1 MVIKLVRVL
10 LQRVNSAS
18 IEINNK
24 HYSSIKKGLLVF
36 LGIKVDDSL
45 KDVNYLVQKIL
56 KLRVF
61 NDSSDSMNLSILDK
75 NYSIMV
81 VSQFTLYANCI
92 KGNRPS
98 FINAEKPHKAKKLYE
113 LFIDELKKYN
123 INLVTGKFGA
133 NMKINLINNG
143 PVTIWIDSNE

>member
-36 LGIKVDDSL
+36 LGVKVDDDL
-45 KDVNYLVQKIL
+45 KDVHYLVQKIL

-61 NDSSDSMNLSILDK
+61 NDSGDLMNLSILDK

-98 FINAEKPHKAKKLYE
+98 FVNAEKPQKAKKLYE

-123 INLVTGKFGA
+123 INLVAGKFGA

>member
-61 NDSSDSMNLSILDK
+61 NDSSDLMNLSILDK

-98 FINAEKPHKAKKLYE
+98 FVNAEKPQKAKKLYE

>member
-61 NDSSDSMNLSILDK
+61 NDSSDLMNLSILDK

-98 FINAEKPHKAKKLYE
+98 FINAEKPQKAKKLYE

>member
-24 HYSSIKKGLLVF
+24 HYGSIKKGLLVF
-36 LGIKVDDSL
+36 LGIKVNDDL
-45 KDVNYLVQKIL
+45 KDVNYLIQKIL

-61 NDSSDSMNLSILDK
+61 NDSSDLMNLSVLDK

-98 FINAEKPHKAKKLYE
+98 FINAENPKKAKKIYE

-133 NMKINLINNG
+133 NMKINLINCG